1 MKAVKLKMCTLMVS
15 YKIKHYHKL
24 NEKTINTYTKRFFVE
39 GRKQGNEYVM
49 FFCLYYMYEKK
60 NPSLH
65 KNRIKKSAGKT
76 IKKMGKKGYNTAFL
90 STQRGRFILVGLL
103 KW

>member
-15 YKIKHYHKL
+15 YKIKHYHRL
-24 NEKTINTYTKRFFVE
+24 NEKTINTYTKRYFFVE

-60 NPSLH
+60 THLYTKIAL
-65 KNRIKKSAGKT
+65 KNQQEK
-76 IKKMGKKGYNTAFL
+76 
-90 STQRGRFILVGLL
+90 Q
-103 KW
+103 